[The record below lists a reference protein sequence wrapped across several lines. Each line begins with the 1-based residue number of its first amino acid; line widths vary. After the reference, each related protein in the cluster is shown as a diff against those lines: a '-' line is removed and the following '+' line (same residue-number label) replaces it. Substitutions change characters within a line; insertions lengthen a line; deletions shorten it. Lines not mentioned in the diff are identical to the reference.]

1 MVAEEFYKVQLG
13 SKIEA
18 IRTKT
23 NEEGEMRIA
32 LRLRLSM
39 NSSGFK
45 EGRAFGRGNS
55 MSKVTEIW
63 WDLRGVKSVQPGSRE
78 SSLGRGHLKL
88 VLEGEPSSGGRTRQR
103 GPTRMWAQVYR
114 EPDKLEGRKRG
125 CRPRQFEGSWDK
137 AAVTE
142 SKRQVRP

>member
-55 MSKVTEIW
+55 MSKCPDVTDELGERQVTW
-63 WDLRGVKSVQPGSRE
+63 SVRVCAGVCQRWSWEMGAGPRVQG
-78 SSLGRGHLKL
+78 GRVLWGVSGKL
-88 VLEGEPSSGGRTRQR
+88 AVLESN
-103 GPTRMWAQVYR
+103 R
-114 EPDKLEGRKRG
+114 EP
-125 CRPRQFEGSWDK
+125 
-137 AAVTE
+137 
-142 SKRQVRP
+142 